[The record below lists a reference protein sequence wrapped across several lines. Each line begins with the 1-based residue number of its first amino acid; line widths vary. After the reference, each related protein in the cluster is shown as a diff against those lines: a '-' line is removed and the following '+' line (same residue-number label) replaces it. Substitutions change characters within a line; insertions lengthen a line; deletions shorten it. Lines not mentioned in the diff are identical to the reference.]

1 MVHVSRL
8 SAKGQVTVPREI
20 RQLLGIKP
28 GDTVTYE
35 VHDGTVTLRRA
46 EPFDVAFHRALST
59 TLDEWSTPEDDEAFS
74 DL

>member
-8 SAKGQVTVPREI
+8 SAKGQVTIPREI
-20 RQLLGIKP
+20 RQLLGIQP

-35 VHDGTVTLRRA
+35 VHDGTVMLKRA
-46 EPFDVAFHRALST
+46 EPFDVVFHRALST